1 MRTKLLSTL
10 AVVALTASAPAWGQA
25 PATSPSSG
33 PAKMAAPP
41 SQQPGQVTTDKLIG
55 RSIQNAQNET
65 IGEIEAVVLD
75 PDGKVGAVVVGV
87 GGFLGIG
94 QRDVA
99 IQWTALEVGSN
110 GEKVTTALT
119 KDQLK
124 ALPEYRYAEE
134 KLRGTVFTTHAPVPP
149 AADTKAPPRS
159 APPLATQ
166 ADLTLAPGAVG
177 TAKLVGLD
185 VRNSSEQ
192 SIGEIK
198 DVILADNGKAQAVII
213 AVGGF
218 LGVGERN
225 VAVSWDSIDIHRN
238 SNSDVIVG
246 VAFSKQQ
253 IEALP
258 HYRSVNG
265 GWTKTYAN

>member
-1 MRTKLLSTL
+1 
-10 AVVALTASAPAWGQA
+10 
-25 PATSPSSG
+25 
-33 PAKMAAPP
+33 MAAPP

-134 KLRGTVFTTHAPVPP
+134 KLRGTVFISPWRRA
-149 AADTKAPPRS
+149 RS
-159 APPLATQ
+159 ARPSWSGSMSAIR
-166 ADLTLAPGAVG
+166 V
-177 TAKLVGLD
+177 
-185 VRNSSEQ
+185 SS
-192 SIGEIK
+192 
-198 DVILADNGKAQAVII
+198 
-213 AVGGF
+213 
-218 LGVGERN
+218 
-225 VAVSWDSIDIHRN
+225 
-238 SNSDVIVG
+238 
-246 VAFSKQQ
+246 
-253 IEALP
+253 
-258 HYRSVNG
+258 RSARSR
-265 GWTKTYAN
+265 T

>member
-1 MRTKLLSTL
+1 MQTKLFSTL
-10 AVVALTASAPAWGQA
+10 AAVTLAASAPAWGQA
-25 PATSPSSG
+25 PMAPTSG
-33 PAKMAAPP
+33 PANMAASSS

-65 IGEIEAVVLD
+65 IGKIESVVLD
-75 PDGKVGAVVVGV
+75 PDGKVAAVVVGV

-99 IQWTALEVGSN
+99 IQWTALEVSHN
-110 GEKVTTALT
+110 GEKVTAALT
-119 KDQLK
+119 KEQLK

-134 KLRGTVFTTHAPVPP
+134 KLRGTVFTAQAPVPP
-149 AADTKAPPRS
+149 AGDMKAPPRS
-159 APPLATQ
+159 VPPPATQ

-177 TAKLVGLD
+177 ASKLVGLD

-198 DVILADNGKAQAVII
+198 DVVLADNGKAQAVII

-225 VAVSWDSIDIHRN
+225 VAVSWDSLDIRRN
-238 SNSDVIVG
+238 ANSDVIVG
-246 VAFSKQQ
+246 AAFSKQQ
-253 IEALP
+253 LEALP
-258 HYRSVNG
+258 HYRNANG
-265 GWTKTYAN
+265 GWTRAQSN